1 MDLSWDAL
9 AEGFTFITFCMPV
22 QIMGLELLKDMLY
35 S

>member
-9 AEGFTFITFCMPV
+9 AEGFTLITFFMPV